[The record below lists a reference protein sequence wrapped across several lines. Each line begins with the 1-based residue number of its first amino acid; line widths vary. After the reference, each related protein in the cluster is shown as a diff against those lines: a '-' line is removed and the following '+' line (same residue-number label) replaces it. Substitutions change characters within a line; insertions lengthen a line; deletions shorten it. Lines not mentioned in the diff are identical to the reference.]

1 MIMAV
6 FEYKAL
12 NASGKKLSGIVD
24 ADSVWGARSRLR
36 EQRLYPVSLSPVRP
50 VTDGK
55 GNTGRIRFD
64 LFSRVSRIKSTDVAL
79 ATRLLATLLSAG
91 FPLVRAVATVAGQT
105 RSRALQLALS
115 RIRDAIEGGSS
126 FADALRMYPAAFS
139 AVYINMVAA
148 GESSGTLEVVLERL
162 ADFTESREE
171 TRKKL
176 QAALAYPA
184 IMAAVGIL
192 VLAILLIYIV
202 PGIIQIFADLNQAL
216 PLPTKIL
223 VRVSGFFS
231 HFWWLLFLGPVVLV
245 LAFHGVRKTD
255 KGVFVNRSGCHPS
268 SCGGP
273 IDPKNYCR
281 PFFKNSGSLL
291 ENGVPLLTALAIAQK
306 VAGNRKVSD
315 LIGRASGQVE
325 QGGGAGNR
333 FVRQPEFSGT
343 GFKDDPGGRTKR

>member
-202 PGIIQIFADLNQAL
+202 PGIIQI
-216 PLPTKIL
+216 
-223 VRVSGFFS
+223 
-231 HFWWLLFLGPVVLV
+231 
-245 LAFHGVRKTD
+245 
-255 KGVFVNRSGCHPS
+255 
-268 SCGGP
+268 
-273 IDPKNYCR
+273 
-281 PFFKNSGSLL
+281 
-291 ENGVPLLTALAIAQK
+291 LLT
-306 VAGNRKVSD
+306 
-315 LIGRASGQVE
+315 
-325 QGGGAGNR
+325 
-333 FVRQPEFSGT
+333 
-343 GFKDDPGGRTKR
+343 